1 MRKDTLIFAL
11 AALLLL
17 PAAAFGQGVTQP
29 ARAWLG
35 VGLGGGGGMEDV
47 SGAALMGQLV
57 YQRSPHHLAV
67 RGLVLAEAGS
77 GSSSP
82 NVGELGLLY
91 GRTRMGYMG
100 HMSAAAGL
108 ALTTFDPCPNDDDT
122 CIILGVPIVLDAAL
136 RVFPVAGLG
145 AQIFGNLNA
154 EASYAGLAL
163 YLQLGWLPVRL

>member
-1 MRKDTLIFAL
+1 MRNAMLVTALTVLLFAP
-11 AALLLL
+11 L
-17 PAAAFGQGVTQP
+17 PAFGQGVTQP

-47 SGAALMGQLV
+47 GGAVFMAQLV
-57 YQRSPHHLAV
+57 YQHSPHHLAV
-67 RGLVLAEAGS
+67 RGLALGEVTSDS
-77 GSSSP
+77 GSP

-100 HMSAAAGL
+100 HVSAAVGL
-108 ALTTFDPCPNDDDT
+108 ALTAFDPCPNDDDG

-145 AQIFGNLNA
+145 AQLFGNLNA
-154 EASYAGLAL
+154 EASYAGLAV

>member
-1 MRKDTLIFAL
+1 MRNTTLLPAL

-17 PAAAFGQGVTQP
+17 PSAAFGQGVPQP

-35 VGLGGGGGMEDV
+35 VGLGGGGGLEDV
-47 SGAALMGQLV
+47 SGMGLMGQLV

-67 RGLVLAEAGS
+67 RGLAIGDVIS
-77 GSSSP
+77 DSSSP

-100 HMSAAAGL
+100 HVSAAAGV
-108 ALTTFDPCPNDDDT
+108 ALTAFDPCPNDDDT
-122 CIILGVPIVLDAAL
+122 CIILGVPMVLDAAL
-136 RVFPVAGLG
+136 RIFPVAGLG
-145 AQIFGNLNA
+145 AQIYGNLNA